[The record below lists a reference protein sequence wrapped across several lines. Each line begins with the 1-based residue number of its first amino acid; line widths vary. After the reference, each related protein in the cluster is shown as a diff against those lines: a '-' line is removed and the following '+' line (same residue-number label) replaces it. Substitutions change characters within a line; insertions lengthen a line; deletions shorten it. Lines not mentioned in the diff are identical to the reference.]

1 MKEQIVEWYGDEHSR
16 IYKKQSR
23 YLFALLAFVFYG
35 LPHLQVDKI
44 PFVTKIE
51 QLIGMLHP
59 SILYVSE
66 LPGFGSQ
73 AALLLLFVNIVYPF
87 YVLYAL
93 MCSHKFGRIK
103 KGVGFFKKL
112 FAITIVFIFGIFS
125 QYIVLFYLIGK
136 QYEFPAELAT
146 LIDNNQI
153 VFFLLIYVMLNLQF
167 YMFIAFFLTLRSLFR
182 MK

>member
-35 LPHLQVDKI
+35 LPQLQVDKM
-44 PFVTKIE
+44 PFVIKLE

-66 LPGFGSQ
+66 LPRFGSQ

-87 YVLYAL
+87 YIMYAL
-93 MCSHKFGRIK
+93 INFNKLGRIK
-103 KGVGFFKKL
+103 KQINYFKKIGFFLGIL
-112 FAITIVFIFGIFS
+112 FIVVSVYIVFFN
-125 QYIVLFYLIGK
+125 LIGK
-136 QYEFPAELAT
+136 QYEYPSSLEIIIL
-146 LIDNNQI
+146 NNEI
-153 VFFLLIYVMLNLQF
+153 IFFLFIYSVLTIQF
-167 YMFIAFFLTLRSLFR
+167 YMFIGFFITLRSLFR